1 MEDIICVGAIYFGV
15 FCLAAAL
22 MCALAAVLEHFPRV
36 TDKLGAVLFPAAKKS
51 EKARYR
57 VSCSPKCR
65 YYGTLADNDER
76 FDFCY
81 KYHELTDGGCK
92 AYRGKRK
99 P

>member
-1 MEDIICVGAIYFGV
+1 MTDIICVGAIYFGV
-15 FCLAAAL
+15 FCAIAAL
-22 MCALAAVLEHFPRV
+22 LCALAAFIERFPRV
-36 TDKLGAVLFPAAKKS
+36 ADKLGAVLFPEAKKP

-57 VSCSPKCR
+57 VSCSPMCR

-92 AYRGKRK
+92 AYRGKNR
-99 P
+99 